1 MKIMNDVEN
10 NIYTKGGRES
20 EKRIVLDS
28 LKKRIIIILF
38 SKEKNFV
45 WKFIDGKKKKKE
57 CLTQVT
63 TVFLSRSCDLWI

>member
-10 NIYTKGGRES
+10 NIYTKGGREG

-28 LKKRIIIILF
+28 LKKRIVIILF

-45 WKFIDGKKKKKE
+45 
-57 CLTQVT
+57 
-63 TVFLSRSCDLWI
+63 